1 MYFDVDHTVTV
12 ATGPADDVLA
22 RAASEIERRRGSV
35 LGASPDTVVFSAPF
49 WRVNG
54 PLSFL
59 VPQLPFGVS
68 QGVLEVA
75 ERSVDSVAI
84 RCRVSFTWLRVLM
97 AVFLLLMLNSAIAA
111 SARASNWFWLLFL
124 LGIVAAILVYGIA
137 LLATRRFLDR
147 KLFSAAA
154 ASQK

>member
-1 MYFDVDHTVTV
+1 MYFDIDHTVTV
-12 ATGPADDVLA
+12 ATWPAEDVLA

-35 LGASPDTVVFSAPF
+35 LGASPESLVFSAPF

-68 QGVLEVA
+68 QGVLDVVEKSA
-75 ERSVDSVAI
+75 DSAAI

-97 AVFLLLMLNSAIAA
+97 AALLLLILNSAIAA
-111 SARASNWFWLLFL
+111 SARGSNWSWLLFL
-124 LGIVAAILVYGIA
+124 LGIAAA
-137 LLATRRFLDR
+137 LLIYGLALAGTRRFLDR
-147 KLFSAAA
+147 KLFLSA
-154 ASQK
+154 K